1 MRRSRMI
8 SAAVAA
14 ALLVSSTA
22 TVAASA
28 PATSLPAAQSA
39 PSAWMALSMM
49 NASGTAGL
57 GDLAVQPGPP
67 EGAPPPD
74 AYNNYA
80 GIPTPVIA
88 FWVITVGA
96 MVYIAT
102 RHSSGHFHIT
112 VPNSPA

>member
-1 MRRSRMI
+1 MGRSSMI

-28 PATSLPAAQSA
+28 PAASLPAAQSA

-74 AYNNYA
+74 AYNYA

-88 FWVITVGA
+88 FWVITVAA
-96 MVYIAT
+96 MVYIST
-102 RHSSGHFHIT
+102 RNGSGHFHIT